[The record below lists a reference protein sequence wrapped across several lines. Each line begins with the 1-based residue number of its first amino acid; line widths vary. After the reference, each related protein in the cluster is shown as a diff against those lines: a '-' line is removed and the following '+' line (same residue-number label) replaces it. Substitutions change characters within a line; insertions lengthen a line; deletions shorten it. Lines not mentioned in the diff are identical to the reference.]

1 MKIAQLK
8 SLEKQLSDFVEHF
21 APVFGRSERR
31 YWCKLYLT
39 GLLLEGERKS
49 IEPMAARLPGGDEQC
64 LQQFVNQSAWHHD
77 TIQRQ
82 LLRLLIKRFGQSP
95 GVLAL
100 DDTPLPKKGEHSVGV
115 ARQYCG
121 ALGKVSNCQAIVT
134 WHFTNSKGVHSPM
147 LGQLYLPESWTL
159 DSDRMR
165 RAGVPEDNQ
174 GFRKKWQIALELLDK
189 MNEEVAYDAVV
200 CDAGYGEIRPFLHEL
215 DHRKITF
222 VAQVPESHCFW
233 PADIEVD
240 KVQKP
245 MGRPRRFETVA
256 DKQMQPL
263 SAKQWRLKLEAGP
276 AKWQEI
282 KLPLQK
288 KKKVKVLAVRV
299 RETVDQAWRRPG
311 PDRWL
316 LVEQRSDGSH
326 CYWVSNAGVKTTI
339 KQMILWGHQ
348 RWQVEQGYQQM
359 KEELGLDHFEGQS
372 WRGLHHHLTL
382 CFMAYGFLR
391 LVQARKKS
399 RANGAR
405 GKKTDQRYT
414 NWTKCPKCQHMHQA
428 QKVPLF
434 SSA

>member
-21 APVFGRSERR
+21 APILGRSERR

-49 IEPMAARLPGGDEQC
+49 IEPLAARVHGGDDQC
-64 LQQFVNQSAWHHD
+64 LQQFVNQSPWSDDA
-77 TIQRQ
+77 IQWQ
-82 LLRLLIKRFGQSP
+82 LLRLLIKRFSQIP

-100 DDTPLPKKGEHSVGV
+100 DDTSLPKKGEHSVGV

-121 ALGKVSNCQAIVT
+121 ALGKVANCQSIVT
-134 WHFTNSKGVHSPM
+134 WHFTSSKGAHFPL
-147 LGQLYLPESWTL
+147 LGQLYLPESWT
-159 DSDRMR
+159 SAPQRMQ
-165 RAGVPEDNQ
+165 RAGVPEQ
-174 GFRKKWQIALELLDK
+174 KQTFRKKWQIALHLLDQ
-189 MNEEVAYDAVV
+189 MAEEIDYEAVV
-200 CDAGYGEIRPFLHEL
+200 MDAGYGEIRPFLREL

-240 KVQKP
+240 KAQKL

-256 DKQMQPL
+256 DRQAQPL
-263 SAKQWRLKLEAGP
+263 SARQWRLQLEAMA
-276 AKWQEI
+276 AKWQEV
-282 KLPLQK
+282 KVGLEK

-311 PDRWL
+311 SERWL
-316 LVEQRSDGSH
+316 LIEQRTDGSH
-326 CYWVSNAGVKTTI
+326 RYWVSNAEAKTPI
-339 KQMILWGHQ
+339 KQMTLWGHQ

-359 KEELGLDHFEGQS
+359 KEELGLDHYEGRS
-372 WRGLHHHLTL
+372 WRGLHHHITL

-399 RANGAR
+399 GPNSAR
-405 GKKTDQRYT
+405 SKKIYQRYT
-414 NWTKCPKCQHMHQA
+414 ELD
-428 QKVPLF
+428 KVSAVSARA
-434 SSA
+434 SSAKSAII